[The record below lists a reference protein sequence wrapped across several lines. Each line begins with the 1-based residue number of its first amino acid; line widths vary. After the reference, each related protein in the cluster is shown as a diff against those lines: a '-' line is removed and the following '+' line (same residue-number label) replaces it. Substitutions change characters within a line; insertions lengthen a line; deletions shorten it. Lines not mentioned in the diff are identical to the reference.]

1 MFKPLTMADV
11 EQIVGKLI
19 KRLSAR
25 LAEQQITL
33 TITPEAT
40 NWLAKRGYLPAY
52 GARPLERTITSVV
65 ETPLAKLI
73 IGGKV
78 SAQTSVELTMN
89 EAGNGISFKT
99 SSVASDQHVD
109 SEVN

>member
-1 MFKPLTMADV
+1 MFKPLTMSDV

-19 KRLSAR
+19 QRLSAR

-33 TITPEAT
+33 TITSKAAQ
-40 NWLAKRGYLPAY
+40 WLAKRGYLPAY
-52 GARPLERTITSVV
+52 GARPLERTITNVV

-78 SAQTSVELTMN
+78 SANSTVELALN
-89 EAGNGISFKT
+89 DAGDDLVFNT
-99 SSVASDQHVD
+99 SATPTDEVAS
-109 SEVN
+109 EKA